1 MASPLQDLKELLL
14 EWDSHALLV
23 SKAIESRDFEAYS
36 QANIEGRKCFERMAR
51 IIAAMDKADLRLC
64 RAEID
69 QCVSSWQRNIEAMP
83 EWMKE
88 TKDELQRVGKQLSV
102 QRKLGKAYSDSS
114 KPSRQGR
121 NLMLKIK

>member
-1 MASPLQDLKELLL
+1 MPSPVQELKELLL
-14 EWDSHALLV
+14 EWDGHAHV
-23 SKAIESRDFEAYS
+23 ISKAIESRDFDLYS
-36 QANIEGRKCFERMAR
+36 KTNIEGRKCFERMAR
-51 IIAAMDKADLRLC
+51 VIAVMEKADLGLC

-69 QCVSSWQRNIEAMP
+69 QCVASWQRNIDAMP

-88 TKDELQRVGKQLSV
+88 TKDELQRVGKQISV

-114 KPSRQGR
+114 KPKQGR